1 MQLIANRTN
10 IRLDKYLNE
19 ELELSRST
27 IKKMIDEHLIT
38 INNKPAKAS
47 LLIKLGDTIEV
58 TFKEEE
64 IVCEQEEMPLDIVY
78 EDDFLAIINKPS
90 GLVVHPAVGNPRHT
104 LVNGLLYHFN
114 KLSSKNTIRPGIVH
128 RLDKDTS
135 GLMIVAKDDKTH
147 DILAKMIK
155 NKEVERKYLALVWD
169 NIRHQTGTIDAPI
182 GRDIN
187 NRQKYT
193 VTDINSK
200 DSVTHFKVLERF
212 KNATLIECKLDT
224 GRTHQIRVHLN
235 YIGHPVVNDPLYGN
249 RKLINDFGQMLHS
262 KSIKF
267 IHPYSKK
274 EIYFE
279 KEPPQEFIDI
289 VEKYRQEEL

>member
-1 MQLIANRTN
+1 MQLIVSKTN

-19 ELELSRST
+19 ELDLSRSA
-27 IKKMIDEHLIT
+27 IKKMIDDHLIT

-47 LLIKLGDTIEV
+47 LLVKEGDTIEV

-155 NKEVERKYLALVWD
+155 NKEVERKYLALVWG
-169 NIRHQTGTIDAPI
+169 NIRHQSGTIDAPI